1 MYSAG
6 KKEELFFGQTNR
18 RELLKED
25 VNYIT
30 IVFSSRTR
38 WARKFAGSVNVTNH
52 PSAVS
57 A

>member
-6 KKEELFFGQTNR
+6 KKEELFF
-18 RELLKED
+18 EE